1 LAAYEKF
8 KLLEDSP
15 KSILAAE
22 ANYYK
27 AYQFFLK
34 GEYEKSNEVI
44 ANISN
49 KYGNSG
55 IWSAK
60 SILLMAKNF
69 IELDDSFQSSYI
81 LENLIENFKEFPNIK
96 SIAED
101 LLIEVNRKI
110 SEKNSSFEIK
120 KNINE

>member
-1 LAAYEKF
+1 
-8 KLLEDSP
+8 
-15 KSILAAE
+15 
-22 ANYYK
+22 
-27 AYQFFLK
+27 
-34 GEYEKSNEVI
+34 
-44 ANISN
+44 
-49 KYGNSG
+49 
-55 IWSAK
+55 
-60 SILLMAKNF
+60 MAKNF